1 MIVLRDKLCK
11 KIKKFKDYKL
21 IIINKKYK
29 WEFKIFKIIVKIYIL
44 NKKIIKLNYFI
55 NTIIINKD

>member
-11 KIKKFKDYKL
+11 KIKKFNDYKL